1 MKKID
6 TGNSPKGKDSVGRVN
21 AATHPPEVAEGI
33 REGRRAGSRPKAVD
47 TARYELQEMMTME
60 EVVARENLNAD
71 YRRVVA
77 KQGSRGVDGRS
88 EEHTSELQSRGH
100 LVCRLLL

>member
-21 AATHPPEVAEGI
+21 AASHPPEVAEGI

-47 TARYELQEMMTME
+47 TERYDLQEMMKMV
-60 EVVARENLNAD
+60 EVVDREYLNAA
-71 YRRVVA
+71 YRRVVSYS
-77 KQGSRGVDGRS
+77 GYLVVDDMK
-88 EEHTSELQSRGH
+88 TTD
-100 LVCRLLL
+100 LVVRIRHCI

>member
-47 TARYELQEMMTME
+47 TERYDLQEMMTME
-60 EVVARENLNAD
+60 EVVAREKINAA
-71 YRRVVA
+71 YRRVVDN
-77 KQGSRGVDGRS
+77 KGSPDKGGMKMNEMSDNNRSTCEKFDG
-88 EEHTSELQSRGH
+88 
-100 LVCRLLL
+100 